1 VDALTELAMA
11 LRGLAVRGL
20 VVRVADGGQTQT
32 VDVETHEGVVR
43 SAVEV
48 LQPFGLGSVPA
59 GEGALAVLLA
69 LGGDQGDMVAL
80 PIAHP
85 SVRFGALVPGET
97 VLYDAAGNRLH
108 FRDGSLCELK
118 VGAKVLIETR
128 RVEIEASAEGLRIT
142 GDVEI
147 VGNLKVTG
155 EVEDHAGTMQEMR
168 DRYNAHGHPGA
179 AAPPTP
185 AMD

>member
-1 VDALTELAMA
+1 MDALTELAMA

-32 VDVETHEGVVR
+32 VDVETHQGVVR
-43 SAVEV
+43 SSVEV
-48 LQPFGLGSVPA
+48 LQPFGLGSVPQ

-69 LGGDQGDMVAL
+69 LGGDPADMVAL
-80 PIAHP
+80 PLAHP
-85 SVRFGALVPGET
+85 SVRFGALAPGET

-108 FRDGSLCELK
+108 FRNGSLCELK
-118 VGAKVLIETR
+118 VGARVLVSTR

-147 VGNLKVTG
+147 VGNLRVSG
-155 EVEDHAGTMQEMR
+155 EVEDHAGSMQEMR
-168 DRYNAHGHPGA
+168 ERYNAHGHPGA
-179 AAPPTP
+179 GPPPTP
-185 AMD
+185 PMD